1 MSRKTA
7 VAILLIAASV
17 MLVAQEN
24 YEKQILLERQGT
36 QKEMQDDM
44 GPLYVIGRYHVQEGR
59 ITL

>member
-36 QKEMQDDM
+36 LK
-44 GPLYVIGRYHVQEGR
+44 
-59 ITL
+59 